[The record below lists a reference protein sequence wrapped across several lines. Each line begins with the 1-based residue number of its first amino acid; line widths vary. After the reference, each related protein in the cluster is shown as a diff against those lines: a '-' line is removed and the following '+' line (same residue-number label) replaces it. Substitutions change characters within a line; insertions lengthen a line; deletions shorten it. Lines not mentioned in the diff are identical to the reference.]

1 MQDTASS
8 SVSAPSHDPA
18 YDPNARPGRTSR
30 AGARLRARSDW
41 LHAIAFTGAGRFH
54 HAEPS
59 ARSVC
64 RTVRQLVAELL
75 QLSADRPPQRRDGRR
90 PAAHV
95 RQVAMYICHV
105 ALQLS
110 FADIGQAFGR
120 DRTTVSHACNVVE
133 DRRDDRAFDDF
144 VATLERITLSVFAI
158 SGAAEHE

>member
-1 MQDTASS
+1 MT
-8 SVSAPSHDPA
+8 
-18 YDPNARPGRTSR
+18 
-30 AGARLRARSDW
+30 
-41 LHAIAFTGAGRFH
+41 FTGAGRFH
-54 HAEPS
+54 QAEPS

-75 QLSADRPPQRRDGRR
+75 QLVADRPQQRRSARR
-90 PAAHV
+90 SAAHV
-95 RQVAMYICHV
+95 RQIAMYICHV

-133 DRRDDRAFDDF
+133 DRRDDSAFDDF
-144 VATLERITLSVFAI
+144 VATLERITLSVFAV